1 MLKFDNIT
9 IVSVNSRDPENSIKA
24 IERSCKYIKFK
35 KALLISN
42 QKFDHEFIETSL
54 IKPLSSIPH
63 YNRFM
68 VKSLNDFIDTDFCLV
83 VQPDGY
89 VINPLMWLNEFLNY
103 DYIGAPWD
111 LSHSH
116 NAIAHCPEDLS
127 HLKKVPIVVGNG
139 GFSLRSK
146 RLLEECSK
154 IELDGSVNEDVF
166 ICSVVRKHLINCG
179 IKFAPVILANRFSF
193 ECPIYMD
200 EKLVHLD
207 AHFGF
212 HGTHSY
218 KKDVLDL
225 LNNFNEDIPSIKLA
239 KKMFSNV

>member
-1 MLKFDNIT
+1 MLNLENIT
-9 IVSVNSRDPENSIKA
+9 VVSVNSRDPENSIKA

-35 KALLISN
+35 KAILLTDKKINHKYIQSV
-42 QKFDHEFIETSL
+42 QIE
-54 IKPLSSIPH
+54 PLTSIPH

-68 VKSLNDFIDTDFCLV
+68 VNELNRFIDTEFCLV

-89 VINPLMWLNEFLNY
+89 VINPTMWLDEFLNY

-116 NAIAHCPEDLS
+116 NAISHCPEDLS

-146 RLLEECSK
+146 KLLEECSK
-154 IELDGSVNEDVF
+154 ASCDGNVNEDVF
-166 ICSVVRKHLINCG
+166 ICSVIRKHLINCG

-218 KKDVLDL
+218 KKDILDL
-225 LNNFNEDIPSIKLA
+225 LHNIDEDIPSIKLA
-239 KKMFSNV
+239 KKLFSNV